1 MGELKEFSIE
11 KIYEFYRT
19 QISDMISYI
28 EVYEHDLP
36 PLITGL
42 ISEMFSAI
50 AMASILDKEDTDGL
64 DVLIQNAAQAIRLHA
79 IFVFIN
85 EIGEREKLFSNY
97 QYKGAMI
104 PETNTHIFD
113 EVQKKK
119 KAAIH
124 DFTNKLKRYYR
135 YSLKHMFSMVRDAD
149 SPYGIMDLF
158 VFLRDY
164 IKLYGCKRFS
174 RWKEPF
180 IPLDF
185 LAIIEEDGDLSQDYN
200 NFKELLL
207 FCENHM
213 SDVIITGPKVSFSS
227 SLFVAVTSWIIPIA
241 VGVPA
246 VKYVMRGV
254 IYLLNMLGL

>member
-1 MGELKEFSIE
+1 MGEIKGFSIE
-11 KIYEFYRT
+11 KIYDFYRT

-42 ISEMFSAI
+42 ISEIFSAI
-50 AMASILDKEDTDGL
+50 AMASILDEEDLAGL
-64 DVLIQNAAQAIRLHA
+64 DAFIQNAAQAIRLHA
-79 IFVFIN
+79 IFVFIH

-104 PETNTHIFD
+104 PGTNIHIYD
-113 EVQKKK
+113 EVKKK
-119 KAAIH
+119 KKTAIH
-124 DFTNKLKRYYR
+124 DFTNKLKKYYR
-135 YSLKHMFSMVRDAD
+135 YSLKNMFSMVRDAD
-149 SPYGIMDLF
+149 SSYGIMDFF
-158 VFLRDY
+158 VYIKDY
-164 IKLYGCKRFS
+164 IKMYECKKFY
-174 RWKEPF
+174 RWREPF

-185 LAIIEEDGDLSQDYN
+185 LATIEEGEDLSQDYN

-213 SDVIITGPKVSFSS
+213 SDVIITGPKVNMRS

-241 VGVPA
+241 VGIPA
-246 VKYVMRGV
+246 VKYVVRGV
-254 IYLLNMLGL
+254 IYLLSMLGL